1 MSTNKN
7 PKEENRMA
15 VKFLFKTAV
24 AAAVVAGAY
33 AAAGYW
39 GVPQG
44 VRWGLETY
52 LKPALGAKSVTV
64 ESVTF
69 DPWNWTL
76 EVRGVS
82 ALSAKNKSLLSLR
95 RFYTDVSG
103 ESVTKLAPVVSAL
116 YVEGLK
122 ASITTGSKKVESAKK
137 EASQTSASDSLT
149 LPAFSIADIRVTDSA
164 VTLTNSKAGVSC
176 AVTDVNLTLPLVSTL
191 AAGTLAPVTPALSL
205 KIDGRPVKASGTAD
219 IKSAALKISATDID
233 AAKLVRAA
241 DLALPVR
248 MNKLSVSADT
258 DITFKMAGSTPQVTA
273 KGTVAA
279 KSVDVRDE
287 AGRNFVKLA
296 SASVTVGHFDLAKQS
311 VSVTNAEVHSP
322 DITLRLSPAKNS
334 GTKNAPV
341 EKSPETSSAWQWSL
355 ANASLTSGTVT
366 VIDQSVKPTAQL
378 RIAQIKASAQGLS
391 SQKNKTGTVSLSARL
406 GSGTVSASG
415 HLGVSPL
422 KADLTTKI
430 AALNLAQFTGWVK
443 PLAGAQLTSGTAQLA
458 GNLSYKDAKTPQIAW
473 RGDFS
478 LVSLAAKN
486 AAGKTLMTWKK
497 ASANGV
503 DLKSVTPVNLTVG
516 ELVVEQ
522 PAQKVTKTVST
533 IADILGAVAA
543 ATGHENTARRAG
555 KVSQTVQK
563 DIRVKNL
570 VYADGRFSVNG
581 IGRGT
586 LEALA
591 VETLNSIFAKAD
603 KYPSESLSK
612 PGHRKVRP
620 GFF

>member
-1 MSTNKN
+1 MITNKN

-24 AAAVVAGAY
+24 AVAVVAGAY

-44 VRWGLETY
+44 VRWGLEMY

-95 RFYTDVSG
+95 RFYADVSG

-219 IKSAALKISATDID
+219 IKSAALKISAADID

-248 MNKLSVSADT
+248 IDKLSVSADT

-311 VSVTNAEVHSP
+311 VSITNAEVHSP
-322 DITLRLSPAKNS
+322 DITLRLAPAKNS
-334 GTKNAPV
+334 GTKNAPA

-355 ANASLTSGTVT
+355 AKASLTSGSVT

-415 HLGVSPL
+415 HLGVAPL
-422 KADLTTKI
+422 KADLSTKI
-430 AALNLAQFTGWVK
+430 AALNLAQFNGWVK

-473 RGDFS
+473 KGDFS

-581 IGRGT
+581 IGSGT

-591 VETLNSIFAKAD
+591 VETLNSIFAKAG
-603 KYPSESLSK
+603 K
-612 PGHRKVRP
+612 
-620 GFF
+620 

>member
-1 MSTNKN
+1 MVTNKN

-219 IKSAALKISATDID
+219 IKSAALKISAADID

-248 MNKLSVSADT
+248 IDKLSVSADT

-311 VSVTNAEVHSP
+311 VSITNAEVHSP
-322 DITLRLSPAKNS
+322 DITLRLAPAKNS
-334 GTKNAPV
+334 GTKNAPA

-355 ANASLTSGTVT
+355 AKASLTSGSVT

-415 HLGVSPL
+415 HLGVAPL
-422 KADLTTKI
+422 KADLSTKI
-430 AALNLAQFTGWVK
+430 AALNLAQFNGWVK

-458 GNLSYKDAKTPQIAW
+458 GNLSYKNAKTPQIAW
-473 RGDFS
+473 KGDFS

-570 VYADGRFSVNG
+570 VYANGRFSVNG
-581 IGRGT
+581 IGSGT

-591 VETLNSIFAKAD
+591 VETLNSIFAKAG
-603 KYPSESLSK
+603 K
-612 PGHRKVRP
+612 
-620 GFF
+620 

>member
-1 MSTNKN
+1 
-7 PKEENRMA
+7 MA

-82 ALSAKNKSLLSLR
+82 ALSAKNKSLLSLK

-219 IKSAALKISATDID
+219 IKSAALKISAADID

-248 MNKLSVSADT
+248 IDKLSVSADT

-311 VSVTNAEVHSP
+311 VSITNAEVHSP
-322 DITLRLSPAKNS
+322 DITLRLAPAKNS
-334 GTKNAPV
+334 GTKNAPA

-355 ANASLTSGTVT
+355 AKASLTSGSVT

-415 HLGVSPL
+415 HLGVAPL
-422 KADLTTKI
+422 KADLSTKI
-430 AALNLAQFTGWVK
+430 AALNLAQFNGWVK

-473 RGDFS
+473 KGDFS

-591 VETLNSIFAKAD
+591 VETLNSIFAKAG
-603 KYPSESLSK
+603 K
-612 PGHRKVRP
+612 
-620 GFF
+620 

>member
-1 MSTNKN
+1 MITNKN
-7 PKEENRMA
+7 PKGENRMA

-248 MNKLSVSADT
+248 IDKLSVSADT
-258 DITFKMAGSTPQVTA
+258 DITFKMADSTPQVTA

-322 DITLRLSPAKNS
+322 DITLRLAPAKNS

-355 ANASLTSGTVT
+355 AKASLTSGSVT

-415 HLGVSPL
+415 HLGVAPL

-430 AALNLAQFTGWVK
+430 AALNLAQFNGWVK

-458 GNLSYKDAKTPQIAW
+458 GNLSYKDAMTPQIAW
-473 RGDFS
+473 KGDFS

-603 KYPSESLSK
+603 K
-612 PGHRKVRP
+612 
-620 GFF
+620 

>member
-1 MSTNKN
+1 MITNKN

-137 EASQTSASDSLT
+137 EASQTSASDSLA

-248 MNKLSVSADT
+248 IDKLSVSADT

-355 ANASLTSGTVT
+355 AKASLTSGSVT

-430 AALNLAQFTGWVK
+430 ATLNLAQFNGWVK

-603 KYPSESLSK
+603 K
-612 PGHRKVRP
+612 
-620 GFF
+620 

>member
-1 MSTNKN
+1 MITNKN

-219 IKSAALKISATDID
+219 IKSAALKISAADID

-248 MNKLSVSADT
+248 IDKLSVSADT

-355 ANASLTSGTVT
+355 AKTSLTSGTVT

-430 AALNLAQFTGWVK
+430 AALNLAQFNGWVK

-591 VETLNSIFAKAD
+591 VETLNSIFAKAG
-603 KYPSESLSK
+603 K
-612 PGHRKVRP
+612 
-620 GFF
+620 

>member
-1 MSTNKN
+1 
-7 PKEENRMA
+7 MA

-82 ALSAKNKSLLSLR
+82 ALSTKNKSLLSLR
-95 RFYTDVSG
+95 RFYADVSG

-219 IKSAALKISATDID
+219 IKSAALKISAADID

-248 MNKLSVSADT
+248 IDKLSVSADT

-311 VSVTNAEVHSP
+311 VSITNAEVHSP
-322 DITLRLSPAKNS
+322 DITLRLAPAKNS
-334 GTKNAPV
+334 GTKNAPA

-355 ANASLTSGTVT
+355 AKASLTSGSVT

-415 HLGVSPL
+415 HLGVAPL
-422 KADLTTKI
+422 KADLSTKI
-430 AALNLAQFTGWVK
+430 AALNLAQFNGWVK

-473 RGDFS
+473 KGDFS

-591 VETLNSIFAKAD
+591 VETLNSIFAKAG
-603 KYPSESLSK
+603 K
-612 PGHRKVRP
+612 
-620 GFF
+620 

>member
-1 MSTNKN
+1 MITNKN

-44 VRWGLETY
+44 VRWGLEAY

-82 ALSAKNKSLLSLR
+82 ALSAKNKSLLSLK

-219 IKSAALKISATDID
+219 IKSAALKISAADID

-248 MNKLSVSADT
+248 IDKLSVSADT

-311 VSVTNAEVHSP
+311 VSITNAEVHSP
-322 DITLRLSPAKNS
+322 DITLRLAPAKNS
-334 GTKNAPV
+334 GTKNAPA

-355 ANASLTSGTVT
+355 AKASLTSGSVT

-391 SQKNKTGTVSLSARL
+391 SQKNKTGIVSLSARL

-415 HLGVSPL
+415 HLGVAPL
-422 KADLTTKI
+422 KADLSTKI
-430 AALNLAQFTGWVK
+430 AALNLAQFNGWVK

-473 RGDFS
+473 KGDFS

-486 AAGKTLMTWKK
+486 PAGKTLMTWKK

-591 VETLNSIFAKAD
+591 VETLNSIFAKAG
-603 KYPSESLSK
+603 K
-612 PGHRKVRP
+612 
-620 GFF
+620 

>member
-1 MSTNKN
+1 MITNKN

-191 AAGTLAPVTPALSL
+191 AAGPLAPVTPALSL

-248 MNKLSVSADT
+248 IDKLSVSADT

-355 ANASLTSGTVT
+355 AKASLTSGTVT

-430 AALNLAQFTGWVK
+430 AALNLAQFNGWVK

-591 VETLNSIFAKAD
+591 VETLNSIFAKAG
-603 KYPSESLSK
+603 K
-612 PGHRKVRP
+612 
-620 GFF
+620 

>member
-1 MSTNKN
+1 MITNKN

-82 ALSAKNKSLLSLR
+82 ALSTKNKSLLSLR
-95 RFYTDVSG
+95 RFYADVSG

-248 MNKLSVSADT
+248 IDKLSVSADT
-258 DITFKMAGSTPQVTA
+258 DITFKMADSTPQVTA

-322 DITLRLSPAKNS
+322 DITLRLAPAKNS

-355 ANASLTSGTVT
+355 AKASLTSGSVT

-415 HLGVSPL
+415 HLGVAPL

-430 AALNLAQFTGWVK
+430 AALNLAQFNGWVK

-458 GNLSYKDAKTPQIAW
+458 GNLSYKDAMTPQIAW
-473 RGDFS
+473 KGDFS

-603 KYPSESLSK
+603 K
-612 PGHRKVRP
+612 
-620 GFF
+620 

>member
-1 MSTNKN
+1 MITNKN

-137 EASQTSASDSLT
+137 EASQTSASDSLA

-248 MNKLSVSADT
+248 IDKLSVSADT

-322 DITLRLSPAKNS
+322 DITLRLAPAKNS

-355 ANASLTSGTVT
+355 AKASLTSGTVT

-415 HLGVSPL
+415 HLGVAPL

-430 AALNLAQFTGWVK
+430 AALNLAQFNGWVK

-543 ATGHENTARRAG
+543 TTGHENTARRAG

-591 VETLNSIFAKAD
+591 VETLNSIFAKAG
-603 KYPSESLSK
+603 K
-612 PGHRKVRP
+612 
-620 GFF
+620 

>member
-1 MSTNKN
+1 
-7 PKEENRMA
+7 MA

-137 EASQTSASDSLT
+137 EASQTSASDSLA

-248 MNKLSVSADT
+248 IDKLSVSADT

-296 SASVTVGHFDLAKQS
+296 SASVTVGRFDLAKQS

-322 DITLRLSPAKNS
+322 DITLRLAPAKNS

-341 EKSPETSSAWQWSL
+341 EKSPETSSTWQWSL
-355 ANASLTSGTVT
+355 AKASLTSGTVT

-415 HLGVSPL
+415 HLGVAPL

-430 AALNLAQFTGWVK
+430 AALNLAQFNGWVK

-591 VETLNSIFAKAD
+591 VETLNSIFAKAG
-603 KYPSESLSK
+603 K
-612 PGHRKVRP
+612 
-620 GFF
+620 

>member
-1 MSTNKN
+1 MITNKN

-33 AAAGYW
+33 VAAGYW

-82 ALSAKNKSLLSLR
+82 ALSTKNKSLLSLR
-95 RFYTDVSG
+95 RFYADVSG

-219 IKSAALKISATDID
+219 IKSAALKISAADID

-248 MNKLSVSADT
+248 IDKLSVSADT

-322 DITLRLSPAKNS
+322 DITLRLAPAKNS
-334 GTKNAPV
+334 GTKNAPA

-355 ANASLTSGTVT
+355 AKASLTSGTVT

-415 HLGVSPL
+415 HLGVAPL

-430 AALNLAQFTGWVK
+430 AALNLAQFNGWVK

-458 GNLSYKDAKTPQIAW
+458 GNLSYKDAMTPQIAW
-473 RGDFS
+473 KGDFS

-591 VETLNSIFAKAD
+591 VETLNSIFAKAG
-603 KYPSESLSK
+603 K
-612 PGHRKVRP
+612 
-620 GFF
+620 

>member
-1 MSTNKN
+1 MITNKN

-82 ALSAKNKSLLSLR
+82 ALSAKNKSLLSLK

-219 IKSAALKISATDID
+219 IKSAALKISAADID

-248 MNKLSVSADT
+248 IDKLSVSADT

-311 VSVTNAEVHSP
+311 VSITNAEVHSP
-322 DITLRLSPAKNS
+322 DITLRLAPAKNS
-334 GTKNAPV
+334 GTKNAPA

-355 ANASLTSGTVT
+355 AKASLTSGSVT

-415 HLGVSPL
+415 HLGVAPL
-422 KADLTTKI
+422 KADLSTKI
-430 AALNLAQFTGWVK
+430 AALNLAQFNGWVK

-458 GNLSYKDAKTPQIAW
+458 GNLSYKNAKTPQIAW
-473 RGDFS
+473 KGDFS

-570 VYADGRFSVNG
+570 VYANGRFSVNG

-591 VETLNSIFAKAD
+591 VETLNSIFAKAG
-603 KYPSESLSK
+603 K
-612 PGHRKVRP
+612 
-620 GFF
+620 

>member
-1 MSTNKN
+1 
-7 PKEENRMA
+7 MA

-82 ALSAKNKSLLSLR
+82 ALSTKNKSLLSLR
-95 RFYTDVSG
+95 RFYADVSG

-219 IKSAALKISATDID
+219 IKSAALKISAADID

-248 MNKLSVSADT
+248 IDKLSVSADT

-322 DITLRLSPAKNS
+322 DITLRLAPAKNS
-334 GTKNAPV
+334 GTKNAPA

-355 ANASLTSGTVT
+355 AKASLTSGTVT

-415 HLGVSPL
+415 HLGVAPL

-430 AALNLAQFTGWVK
+430 AALNLAQFNGWVK

-458 GNLSYKDAKTPQIAW
+458 GNLSYKDAMTPQIAW
-473 RGDFS
+473 KGDFS

-570 VYADGRFSVNG
+570 VCADGRFSVNG

-591 VETLNSIFAKAD
+591 VETLNSIFAKAG
-603 KYPSESLSK
+603 K
-612 PGHRKVRP
+612 
-620 GFF
+620 

>member
-1 MSTNKN
+1 MITNKN

-82 ALSAKNKSLLSLR
+82 ALSTKNKSLLSLR
-95 RFYTDVSG
+95 RFYADVSG

-219 IKSAALKISATDID
+219 IKSAALKISAADID

-248 MNKLSVSADT
+248 IDKLSVSADT

-322 DITLRLSPAKNS
+322 DITLRLAPAKNS

-355 ANASLTSGTVT
+355 AKASLTSGTVT

-415 HLGVSPL
+415 HLGVAPL

-430 AALNLAQFTGWVK
+430 AALNLAQFNGWVK

-458 GNLSYKDAKTPQIAW
+458 GNLSYKDAMTPQIAW
-473 RGDFS
+473 KGDFS

-603 KYPSESLSK
+603 K
-612 PGHRKVRP
+612 
-620 GFF
+620 

>member
-1 MSTNKN
+1 
-7 PKEENRMA
+7 MA

-95 RFYTDVSG
+95 RFYADVSG

-248 MNKLSVSADT
+248 IDKLSVSADT

-322 DITLRLSPAKNS
+322 DITLRLAPAKNS

-355 ANASLTSGTVT
+355 AKASLTSGTVT
-366 VIDQSVKPTAQL
+366 VIDQNVKPTAQL

-415 HLGVSPL
+415 HLGVAPL

-430 AALNLAQFTGWVK
+430 AALNLAQFNGWVK

-458 GNLSYKDAKTPQIAW
+458 GNLSYKDAMTPQIAW
-473 RGDFS
+473 KGDFS

-591 VETLNSIFAKAD
+591 VETLNSIFAKAG
-603 KYPSESLSK
+603 K
-612 PGHRKVRP
+612 
-620 GFF
+620 

>member
-1 MSTNKN
+1 MITNKN

-24 AAAVVAGAY
+24 AATVVAGAY

-248 MNKLSVSADT
+248 IDKLSVSADT
-258 DITFKMAGSTPQVTA
+258 DITFKMTGSTPQVTA

-355 ANASLTSGTVT
+355 AKASLTSGTVT

-430 AALNLAQFTGWVK
+430 AALNLAQFNGWVK

-458 GNLSYKDAKTPQIAW
+458 GNLSYKDAKTPRIAW

-603 KYPSESLSK
+603 K
-612 PGHRKVRP
+612 
-620 GFF
+620 

>member
-1 MSTNKN
+1 
-7 PKEENRMA
+7 MA

-248 MNKLSVSADT
+248 IDKLSVSADT

-296 SASVTVGHFDLAKQS
+296 SASVTVGQFDLAKQS

-322 DITLRLSPAKNS
+322 DITLRLAPAKNS

-355 ANASLTSGTVT
+355 AKASLTSGSVT

-415 HLGVSPL
+415 HLGVAPL

-430 AALNLAQFTGWVK
+430 AALNLAQFNGWVK

-473 RGDFS
+473 KGDFS

-603 KYPSESLSK
+603 K
-612 PGHRKVRP
+612 
-620 GFF
+620 

>member
-1 MSTNKN
+1 MITNKN

-82 ALSAKNKSLLSLR
+82 ALSTKNKSLLSLR
-95 RFYTDVSG
+95 RFYADVSG

-137 EASQTSASDSLT
+137 EASQISASDSLT

-219 IKSAALKISATDID
+219 IKSAALKISAADID

-248 MNKLSVSADT
+248 IDKLSVSADT

-322 DITLRLSPAKNS
+322 DITLRLAPAKNS
-334 GTKNAPV
+334 GTKNAPA

-355 ANASLTSGTVT
+355 AKASLTSGTVT

-415 HLGVSPL
+415 HLGVAPL

-430 AALNLAQFTGWVK
+430 AALNLAQFNGWVK

-458 GNLSYKDAKTPQIAW
+458 GNLSYKDAMTPQIAW
-473 RGDFS
+473 KGDFS

-591 VETLNSIFAKAD
+591 VETLNSIFAKAG
-603 KYPSESLSK
+603 K
-612 PGHRKVRP
+612 
-620 GFF
+620 

>member
-1 MSTNKN
+1 MITNKN

-248 MNKLSVSADT
+248 IDKLSVSADT
-258 DITFKMAGSTPQVTA
+258 DITFKMADSTPQVTA

-322 DITLRLSPAKNS
+322 DITLRLAPAKNS

-355 ANASLTSGTVT
+355 AKASLTSGSVT

-415 HLGVSPL
+415 HLGVAPL

-430 AALNLAQFTGWVK
+430 AALNLAQFNGWIK

-458 GNLSYKDAKTPQIAW
+458 GNLSYKDAMTPQIAW
-473 RGDFS
+473 KGDFS

-603 KYPSESLSK
+603 K
-612 PGHRKVRP
+612 
-620 GFF
+620 

>member
-1 MSTNKN
+1 
-7 PKEENRMA
+7 MA

-248 MNKLSVSADT
+248 IDKLSVSADT

-355 ANASLTSGTVT
+355 AKASLTSGTVT

-415 HLGVSPL
+415 HLGVAPL

-430 AALNLAQFTGWVK
+430 AALNLAQFNGWVK

-458 GNLSYKDAKTPQIAW
+458 GNLSYKDAMTPQIAW

-591 VETLNSIFAKAD
+591 VETLNSIFAKAG
-603 KYPSESLSK
+603 K
-612 PGHRKVRP
+612 
-620 GFF
+620 

>member
-1 MSTNKN
+1 MITNKN

-95 RFYTDVSG
+95 RFYADVSG

-137 EASQTSASDSLT
+137 EASQTSASDSLA

-219 IKSAALKISATDID
+219 IKSAALNISATDID

-248 MNKLSVSADT
+248 IDKLSVSADT

-322 DITLRLSPAKNS
+322 DITLRLAPAKNS

-355 ANASLTSGTVT
+355 AKASLTSGTVT

-415 HLGVSPL
+415 HLGVAPL

-430 AALNLAQFTGWVK
+430 AALNLAQFNGWVK

-473 RGDFS
+473 KGDFS

-603 KYPSESLSK
+603 K
-612 PGHRKVRP
+612 
-620 GFF
+620 

>member
-1 MSTNKN
+1 MITNKN

-52 LKPALGAKSVTV
+52 LKPTLGAKSVTV

-248 MNKLSVSADT
+248 IDKLSVSADT
-258 DITFKMAGSTPQVTA
+258 DITFKMADSTPQVTA

-322 DITLRLSPAKNS
+322 DITLRLAPAKNS

-355 ANASLTSGTVT
+355 AKASLTSGSVT

-391 SQKNKTGTVSLSARL
+391 SQKNKSGTVSLSARL

-415 HLGVSPL
+415 HLGVAPL

-430 AALNLAQFTGWVK
+430 AALNLAQFNGWVK

-458 GNLSYKDAKTPQIAW
+458 GNLSYKDAMTPQIAW
-473 RGDFS
+473 KGDFS

-603 KYPSESLSK
+603 K
-612 PGHRKVRP
+612 
-620 GFF
+620 

>member
-1 MSTNKN
+1 
-7 PKEENRMA
+7 MA

-52 LKPALGAKSVTV
+52 LKPALGAKYVTV

-355 ANASLTSGTVT
+355 AKASLTSGTVT

-430 AALNLAQFTGWVK
+430 AALNLAQFNGWVK

-603 KYPSESLSK
+603 K
-612 PGHRKVRP
+612 
-620 GFF
+620 

>member
-1 MSTNKN
+1 MITNKN

-248 MNKLSVSADT
+248 IDKLSVSADT

-355 ANASLTSGTVT
+355 AKASLTSGTVT

-415 HLGVSPL
+415 HLRVSPL

-430 AALNLAQFTGWVK
+430 AALNLAQFNGWVK

-591 VETLNSIFAKAD
+591 VETLNSIFAKAG
-603 KYPSESLSK
+603 K
-612 PGHRKVRP
+612 
-620 GFF
+620 

>member
-1 MSTNKN
+1 MITNKN

-219 IKSAALKISATDID
+219 IKSAALNISATDID

-322 DITLRLSPAKNS
+322 DITLRLAPAKNS

-355 ANASLTSGTVT
+355 AKTSLTSGTVT

-430 AALNLAQFTGWVK
+430 AALNLAQFNGWVK

-603 KYPSESLSK
+603 K
-612 PGHRKVRP
+612 
-620 GFF
+620 

>member
-1 MSTNKN
+1 MITNKN

-164 VTLTNSKAGVSC
+164 VTLTNSKVGVSC

-248 MNKLSVSADT
+248 IDKLSVSADT

-322 DITLRLSPAKNS
+322 DITLRLAPAKNS

-355 ANASLTSGTVT
+355 AKASLTSGTVT

-415 HLGVSPL
+415 HLGVAPL

-430 AALNLAQFTGWVK
+430 AALNLAQFNGWVK

-603 KYPSESLSK
+603 K
-612 PGHRKVRP
+612 
-620 GFF
+620 

>member
-1 MSTNKN
+1 MITNKN

-24 AAAVVAGAY
+24 AAAAVAGAY

-137 EASQTSASDSLT
+137 EASQTSASDSLA

-248 MNKLSVSADT
+248 IDKLSVSADT

-296 SASVTVGHFDLAKQS
+296 SASVTVGRFDLAKQS

-322 DITLRLSPAKNS
+322 DITLRLAPAKNS

-341 EKSPETSSAWQWSL
+341 EKSPETSSTWQWSL
-355 ANASLTSGTVT
+355 AKASLTSGTVT

-415 HLGVSPL
+415 HLGVAPL

-430 AALNLAQFTGWVK
+430 AALNLAQFNGWVK

-591 VETLNSIFAKAD
+591 VETLNSIFAKAG
-603 KYPSESLSK
+603 K
-612 PGHRKVRP
+612 
-620 GFF
+620 

>member
-1 MSTNKN
+1 
-7 PKEENRMA
+7 MA

-248 MNKLSVSADT
+248 IDKLSVSADT
-258 DITFKMAGSTPQVTA
+258 DITFKMADSTPQVTA

-322 DITLRLSPAKNS
+322 DITLRLAPAKNS

-355 ANASLTSGTVT
+355 AKASLTSGSVT

-415 HLGVSPL
+415 HLGVAPL

-430 AALNLAQFTGWVK
+430 AALNLAQFNGWVK

-458 GNLSYKDAKTPQIAW
+458 GNLSYKDAMTPQIAW
-473 RGDFS
+473 KGDFS

-591 VETLNSIFAKAD
+591 VETLNSIFAKAG
-603 KYPSESLSK
+603 K
-612 PGHRKVRP
+612 
-620 GFF
+620 

>member
-1 MSTNKN
+1 
-7 PKEENRMA
+7 MA

-149 LPAFSIADIRVTDSA
+149 LPTFSIADIRVTDSA

-248 MNKLSVSADT
+248 IDKLSVSADT

-355 ANASLTSGTVT
+355 AKASLTSGTVT

-430 AALNLAQFTGWVK
+430 AALNLAQFNGWVK

-603 KYPSESLSK
+603 K
-612 PGHRKVRP
+612 
-620 GFF
+620 

>member
-1 MSTNKN
+1 MITNKN

-219 IKSAALKISATDID
+219 IKSAALKIYAADID

-248 MNKLSVSADT
+248 IDKLSVSADT

-311 VSVTNAEVHSP
+311 VSITNAEVHSP
-322 DITLRLSPAKNS
+322 DITLRLAPAKN
-334 GTKNAPV
+334 APA

-355 ANASLTSGTVT
+355 AKASLTSGSVT

-415 HLGVSPL
+415 HLGVAPL
-422 KADLTTKI
+422 KADLSTKI
-430 AALNLAQFTGWVK
+430 AALNLAQFNGWVK

-473 RGDFS
+473 KGDFS

-591 VETLNSIFAKAD
+591 VETLNSIFAKAG
-603 KYPSESLSK
+603 K
-612 PGHRKVRP
+612 
-620 GFF
+620 

>member
-1 MSTNKN
+1 MITNKN

-219 IKSAALKISATDID
+219 IKSAALKISAADID

-248 MNKLSVSADT
+248 IDKLSVSADT

-279 KSVDVRDE
+279 KSVDVREE

-355 ANASLTSGTVT
+355 AKASLTSGTVT

-430 AALNLAQFTGWVK
+430 AALNLAQFNGWVK

-458 GNLSYKDAKTPQIAW
+458 GNLSYKDAMTPQIAW
-473 RGDFS
+473 KGDFS

-591 VETLNSIFAKAD
+591 VETLNSIFAKAG
-603 KYPSESLSK
+603 K
-612 PGHRKVRP
+612 
-620 GFF
+620 

>member
-1 MSTNKN
+1 MITNKN

-137 EASQTSASDSLT
+137 EASQTSASDSLA

-176 AVTDVNLTLPLVSTL
+176 AMTDVNLTLPLVSTL
-191 AAGTLAPVTPALSL
+191 AAGALAPVTPALSL

-219 IKSAALKISATDID
+219 IKSAALNISATDID

-248 MNKLSVSADT
+248 IDKLSVSADT

-322 DITLRLSPAKNS
+322 DITLRLAPAKNS

-355 ANASLTSGTVT
+355 AKASLTSGTVT

-415 HLGVSPL
+415 HLGVAPL

-430 AALNLAQFTGWVK
+430 AALNLAQFNGWVK

-473 RGDFS
+473 KGDFS

-603 KYPSESLSK
+603 K
-612 PGHRKVRP
+612 
-620 GFF
+620 

>member
-1 MSTNKN
+1 
-7 PKEENRMA
+7 MA

-248 MNKLSVSADT
+248 IDKLSVSADT
-258 DITFKMAGSTPQVTA
+258 DITFKMADSTPQVTA

-322 DITLRLSPAKNS
+322 DITLRLAPAKNS

-355 ANASLTSGTVT
+355 AKASLTSGSVT

-415 HLGVSPL
+415 HLGVAPL

-430 AALNLAQFTGWVK
+430 AALNLAQFNGWVK

-522 PAQKVTKTVST
+522 LAQKVTKTVST

-591 VETLNSIFAKAD
+591 VETLNSIFAKAG
-603 KYPSESLSK
+603 K
-612 PGHRKVRP
+612 
-620 GFF
+620 

>member
-1 MSTNKN
+1 
-7 PKEENRMA
+7 MA

-82 ALSAKNKSLLSLR
+82 ALSTKNKSLLSLR
-95 RFYTDVSG
+95 RFYADVSG

-122 ASITTGSKKVESAKK
+122 ASITTDSKKVESAKK

-205 KIDGRPVKASGTAD
+205 KIDERPVKASGTAD
-219 IKSAALKISATDID
+219 IKSAALKISAADID

-248 MNKLSVSADT
+248 IDKLSVSADT

-322 DITLRLSPAKNS
+322 DITLRLAPAKNS
-334 GTKNAPV
+334 GTKNAPA

-355 ANASLTSGTVT
+355 AKASLTSGTVT

-415 HLGVSPL
+415 HLGVAPL

-430 AALNLAQFTGWVK
+430 AALNLAQFNGWVK

-458 GNLSYKDAKTPQIAW
+458 GNLSYKDAMTPQIAW
-473 RGDFS
+473 KGDFS

-591 VETLNSIFAKAD
+591 VETLNSIFAKAG
-603 KYPSESLSK
+603 K
-612 PGHRKVRP
+612 
-620 GFF
+620 

>member
-1 MSTNKN
+1 MITNKN

-248 MNKLSVSADT
+248 IDKLSVSADT

-355 ANASLTSGTVT
+355 AKASLTSGTVT

-430 AALNLAQFTGWVK
+430 AALNLAQFNGWVK

-503 DLKSVTPVNLTVG
+503 DLKFVTPVNLTVG

-591 VETLNSIFAKAD
+591 VETLNSIFAKAG
-603 KYPSESLSK
+603 K
-612 PGHRKVRP
+612 
-620 GFF
+620 

>member
-1 MSTNKN
+1 MITNKN

-248 MNKLSVSADT
+248 IDKLSVSADT

-355 ANASLTSGTVT
+355 AKASLTSGTVT

-430 AALNLAQFTGWVK
+430 AALNLAQFNGWVK

-603 KYPSESLSK
+603 K
-612 PGHRKVRP
+612 
-620 GFF
+620 